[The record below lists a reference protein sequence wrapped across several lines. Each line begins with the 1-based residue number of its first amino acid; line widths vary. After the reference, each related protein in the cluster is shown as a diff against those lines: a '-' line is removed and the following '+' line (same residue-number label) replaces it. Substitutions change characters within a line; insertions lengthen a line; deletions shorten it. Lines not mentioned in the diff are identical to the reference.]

1 MKRLI
6 TTCFVLFAVAA
17 CSESEQVT
25 APGDDGNDGN
35 DTQGITID
43 NLVGSWTA
51 SSHMFTNNSDA
62 GETYDLIAN
71 GGETRVTV
79 LSGGGARTWFIF
91 GPVDDEWDAQLTLV
105 GSTLTSRPVE
115 ASRSVRNWTV
125 TLEGN
130 VLTLTD
136 TDASFDFTL
145 SDAAEVSA
153 TEVVVLVRQ

>member
-62 GETYDLIAN
+62 GETYDLM
-71 GGETRVTV
+71 
-79 LSGGGARTWFIF
+79 FIF

-153 TEVVVLVRQ
+153 TEVVVFVRQ

>member
-1 MKRLI
+1 MKRFI
-6 TTCFVLFAVAA
+6 TASLVLFTVAA

-25 APGDDGNDGN
+25 APRDDSE
-35 DTQGITID
+35 GITIS

-51 SSHMFTNNSDA
+51 SSHMFTNNANA

-79 LSGGGARTWFIF
+79 LSGGGARTWVTF
-91 GPVDDEWDAQLTLV
+91 GPVSDEWDAQLTLA

-115 ASRSVRNWTV
+115 ASRSVRNWRF

-136 TDASFDFTL
+136 SDSGFDFTL
-145 SDAAEVSA
+145 SGAAEVPA
-153 TEVVVLVRQ
+153 TEVVVFVRR